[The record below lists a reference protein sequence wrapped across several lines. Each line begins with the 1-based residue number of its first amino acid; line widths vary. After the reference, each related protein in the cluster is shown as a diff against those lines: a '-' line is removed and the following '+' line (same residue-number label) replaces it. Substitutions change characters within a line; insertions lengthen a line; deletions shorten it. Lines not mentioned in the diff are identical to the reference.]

1 MILTLNNRKHFIN
14 ADSLVITETGSGRFD
29 VTYNDDRTFEVMG
42 GTKSGGSKSEW
53 FVKHELFYGD
63 RWLNANSMIEAIKLG
78 VQY

>member
-1 MILTLNNRKHFIN
+1 MILTLNSKKHFIN
-14 ADSLVITETGSGRFD
+14 ADSLAIEELGSGRFN
-29 VTYNDDRTFEVMG
+29 VTYNDDRTFEVLG
-42 GTKSGGSKSEW
+42 GTKSGGTSREW

>member
-1 MILTLNNRKHFIN
+1 MLLNLNSKHHFIN
-14 ADSLVITETGSGRFD
+14 ADSVVTGSGRFD
-29 VTYNDDRTFEVMG
+29 VTYNNDRTFEVMG

-53 FVKHELFYGD
+53 FVKHDLFYGD

>member
-1 MILTLNNRKHFIN
+1 MILALNGSKHFIN

-29 VTYNDDRTFEVMG
+29 VTYNDDHTFQVMG
-42 GTKSGGSKSEW
+42 GTKSGGTSREW